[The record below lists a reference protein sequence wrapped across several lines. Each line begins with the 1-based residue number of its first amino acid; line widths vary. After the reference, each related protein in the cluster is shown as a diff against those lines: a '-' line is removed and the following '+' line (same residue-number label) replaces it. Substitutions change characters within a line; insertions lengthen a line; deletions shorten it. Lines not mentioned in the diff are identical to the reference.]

1 MTIQWFPGHMTKA
14 IREIQEKLAD
24 KGIDMVIELRDSRIP
39 FSSRNPLID
48 TLSAKMPRL
57 VVLTKKDLAD
67 PETIKAW
74 TAKLSSDTVTV
85 IALDVLRDD
94 TRSLVVEGC
103 LKVMQKKFDRWK
115 EKGIRPRKIK
125 AIVLGI
131 PNVGKSTLINQL
143 AKRKMMTVANRPG
156 VTMALKWANVH
167 PQLDI
172 LDTPGLLWPKFD
184 DKQIAL
190 NLALTG
196 SIADKV
202 LPIEDICI
210 YAFDYITKHYL
221 NAISNHYHLDQSD
234 GHAFFEALA
243 RQRGCMRDNQ
253 VLLAMS
259 YQIFLKDL
267 RAGDLG
273 RISFE

>member
-1 MTIQWFPGHMTKA
+1 
-14 IREIQEKLAD
+14 
-24 KGIDMVIELRDSRIP
+24 
-39 FSSRNPLID
+39 
-48 TLSAKMPRL
+48 
-57 VVLTKKDLAD
+57 
-67 PETIKAW
+67 
-74 TAKLSSDTVTV
+74 
-85 IALDVLRDD
+85 
-94 TRSLVVEGC
+94 
-103 LKVMQKKFDRWK
+103 
-115 EKGIRPRKIK
+115 
-125 AIVLGI
+125 
-131 PNVGKSTLINQL
+131 
-143 AKRKMMTVANRPG
+143 
-156 VTMALKWANVH
+156 MALKWANVH

>member
-57 VVLTKKDLAD
+57 VVLTKRDLAD
-67 PETIKAW
+67 PEIIQKW
-74 TAKLSSDTVTV
+74 ILKLSSDTVTV
-85 IALDVLRDD
+85 IALDVLKDD
-94 TRSLVVEGC
+94 TRSLVVDGC

-172 LDTPGLLWPKFD
+172 LDTPGLLWPKFE
-184 DKQIAL
+184 DKQVAL
-190 NLALTG
+190 HLALTG

-202 LPIEDICI
+202 LPVEDICM
-210 YAFDYITKHYL
+210 YAFEYLNKHYPKAL
-221 NAISNHYHLDQSD
+221 SNHYHLTFNNGLEFFD
-234 GHAFFEALA
+234 GLA
-243 RQRGCMRDNQ
+243 RQRGCVRDNEA
-253 VLLAMS
+253 VLAQS

-273 RISFE
+273 RINFE